1 MAERRVGRWGCAWGT
16 GDAHGNWCFLFNSF
30 ISELEAGTHSMVM
43 KGADGAKLGGV
54 ANNSSACDA
63 ERLGEAGKSGTKG

>member
-1 MAERRVGRWGCAWGT
+1 MAERRVGHWGCAWGT
-16 GDAHGNWCFLFNSF
+16 GDVHGNWCFLFNSF

-63 ERLGEAGKSGTKG
+63 ECLGEAGKSGTKG